1 MKLSKRRLALGLLAC
16 GLPWGCGSPAPPLP
30 PSLELAQPVRDLRAV
45 RKGGKVSL
53 TWSVPVETTDKQN
66 IHHPGVTQVCRS
78 LAPEPVSCNPP
89 VASIPASALPFTK
102 KTTSK
107 IEAARVDTL
116 PPVSE
121 RDHPSSS
128 FRYAVRVLNSYGRT
142 AGLSNEVSVPS
153 APTLSPPSAL
163 RLELEREGVKIS
175 WEPVA
180 PPAVPG
186 VRFLSRVYRRE
197 DQTGPDQVVGELPF
211 EDSNQPSVV
220 DHNFEWEK
228 SYQYYVTVVTVVF
241 TGAGAEQEV
250 EGEDS
255 LPKAIRTHDIFRPA
269 TPSGLQAVFSVLGAK
284 PFIDLVWTP
293 NTDADLTGY
302 NVYRREE
309 VSPATKLNR
318 ELLHQSAYKDSD
330 IALGKRYFYSVSAV
344 DVRGNESARSEEAS
358 ETAPAR

>member
-1 MKLSKRRLALGLLAC
+1 
-16 GLPWGCGSPAPPLP
+16 
-30 PSLELAQPVRDLRAV
+30 
-45 RKGGKVSL
+45 
-53 TWSVPVETTDKQN
+53 
-66 IHHPGVTQVCRS
+66 VCRS
-78 LAPEPVSCNPP
+78 LAPETVSCNPP
-89 VASIPASALPFTK
+89 VASIPASALPSTK

-107 IEAARVDTL
+107 IEV
-116 PPVSE
+116 VSADILSPGLE
-121 RDHPSSS
+121 RDHPTSIL
-128 FRYAVRVLNSYGRT
+128 RYAVRVLNSYGRT
-142 AGLSNEVSVPS
+142 AGFSNEVSVPS
-153 APTLSPPSAL
+153 APTPGPPSDP
-163 RLELEREGVKIS
+163 RLELQREGVKIS
-175 WEPVA
+175 WDPIA

-186 VRFLSRVYRRE
+186 LRFLYRVYRRE
-197 DQTGPDQVVGELPF
+197 NQAGPDQVVGELPF
-211 EDSNQPSVV
+211 ADSNQPSVL

-228 SYQYYVTVVTVVF
+228 SYQYYVTVVTVVL